1 MCSIQIK
8 TERFTILFLILIV
21 HSQAHT
27 TLRILLSTE
36 VATLVGSAE
45 DSLADRAVV
54 VVEDPAV
61 ADSNQRR
68 IYVKRNDAQT
78 SCQTGTGRVH
88 AFKSTP
94 FSGGLG
100 ELENTANE
108 LGIPIIPHET
118 AVFPRFYC
126 WIVPTKIF

>member
-1 MCSIQIK
+1 M
-8 TERFTILFLILIV
+8 
-21 HSQAHT
+21 
-27 TLRILLSTE
+27 
-36 VATLVGSAE
+36 GSAE

-94 FSGGLG
+94 FSGDLG

-108 LGIPIIPHET
+108 LE
-118 AVFPRFYC
+118 FQLFL
-126 WIVPTKIF
+126 TKQLCF